1 MEPLI
6 SVIVPVYRIERYIG
20 ICIESILDQTYK
32 NLEIILVDDGSPDR
46 CPEICDLY
54 ASKDSRIVVIHKENG
69 GLVSARK
76 TGILAS
82 HGEYIGVVDGDDRI
96 GRGYY
101 MSLFSAISESG
112 ADAAVAGFTRDLFS
126 KSQVILNA
134 LPSGTYEGEAL
145 SGLYKQMLS
154 CGKFH
159 SYGITTYLWNKLF
172 RREYIFECQLNV
184 DDGISIG
191 EDAAAVYP
199 ALLKCRKICITDNCA
214 YHYRQ
219 REDSMLKLSK
229 TFRTEAASLRL
240 LYRFLSNQFSSYP
253 SEYRLM
259 QQLDDWMLG
268 TFIIRSGGVCG
279 FDGKLPEG
287 FPFAADIRGKSV
299 AICGAGTFGQQ
310 LVRRM
315 KEAGEYRIAGWYD
328 EDYREYRRCC
338 MDVDPLHEI
347 ASCQFD
353 YVIIVKL
360 DRASVEAYRRQL
372 LDFGISNQKILAIEP
387 SDEIRRQALHIYLNE
402 AVGGDLN

>member
-76 TGILAS
+76 AGILAS

-184 DDGISIG
+184 DDGMSAGGLHAEAVQNLPHRSRFTPTAVSLPFQPVQQLPLRISPY
-191 EDAAAVYP
+191 AAAGRLDARHLYH
-199 ALLKCRKICITDNCA
+199 KIG
-214 YHYRQ
+214 R
-219 REDSMLKLSK
+219 RV
-229 TFRTEAASLRL
+229 RL
-240 LYRFLSNQFSSYP
+240 
-253 SEYRLM
+253 
-259 QQLDDWMLG
+259 
-268 TFIIRSGGVCG
+268 
-279 FDGKLPEG
+279 
-287 FPFAADIRGKSV
+287 
-299 AICGAGTFGQQ
+299 
-310 LVRRM
+310 
-315 KEAGEYRIAGWYD
+315 
-328 EDYREYRRCC
+328 
-338 MDVDPLHEI
+338 
-347 ASCQFD
+347 
-353 YVIIVKL
+353 
-360 DRASVEAYRRQL
+360 
-372 LDFGISNQKILAIEP
+372 
-387 SDEIRRQALHIYLNE
+387 
-402 AVGGDLN
+402 